1 MYFEGKKEDR
11 MKRDIERDL
20 LRWKDQKQVLPLL
33 LRGARQV
40 GKSYI
45 VEAFGKER
53 FKACITLNF
62 ERNPEYK
69 KCFASMDPLKISSAI
84 ELITGRRIEQGAT
97 LLFLDEIQEC
107 PEAVKALRYFKEEM
121 PGLHVIG
128 AGSLLE
134 FILNDEALRMP
145 VGRVQFMY
153 LRPLSFGEYLDASG
167 HSMLREHLK
176 KTQIQDGI
184 EEVIHD
190 KLLSLVREYFAI
202 GGMPAA
208 VSAFLESK
216 SLLSCQE
223 IQTSILTAYRRDFG
237 KYAGRIPH
245 RHLETI
251 FTKVPGL
258 IGKWLKYS
266 TLDPNVSS
274 AVLQNALR
282 KLCEAGLIL
291 LIYATSGAGLP
302 LISHMNEKKCKFLFL
317 DTGLVQRACN
327 LDLELLF
334 KKQLLLVNR
343 GELAEQFAG
352 QELLAYFGKD
362 DFGALFSWMREEK
375 SSSAEIDF
383 LIAIESRMVP
393 IEVKA
398 GKIGSLRSLKIFL
411 KEKNIPVGVR
421 ISESQLSL
429 ESHLLSIPLYMI
441 EQLPRLVKEAYG
453 KGAPGSGESL

>member
-1 MYFEGKKEDR
+1 MPLDGIFKEKEGE
-11 MKRDIERDL
+11 MKRDIEQDL
-20 LRWKDQKQVLPLL
+20 LKWKNQKQSFPLL

-45 VEAFGKER
+45 VEKFGNDH
-53 FKACITLNF
+53 FDTCLILNF

-69 KCFASMDPLKISSAI
+69 KCFVSLDPLKITSSI
-84 ELITGRRIEQGAT
+84 ELITGKRIEPGST

-107 PEAVKALRYFKEEM
+107 PQAVMALRYFKEEM
-121 PGLHVIG
+121 PDLHVIG

-134 FILNDEALRMP
+134 FILNDEAFRMP

-153 LRPLSFGEYLDASG
+153 LRPLSFGEYLDALGYST
-167 HSMLREHLK
+167 LRKHLK
-176 KTQIQDGI
+176 SIHAQDTI
-184 EEVIHD
+184 EEAVHE
-190 KLLSLVREYFAI
+190 KLLSLVREYFAL

-208 VSAFLESK
+208 ISNYLELK
-216 SLLSCQE
+216 SLLPAQE
-223 IQTSILTAYRRDFG
+223 IQISILTAYRKDFG
-237 KYAGRIPH
+237 KYAGRTPH
-245 RHLETI
+245 QHLETI

-266 TLDPNVSS
+266 ILDPNVPSS
-274 AVLQNALR
+274 SLQTALR
-282 KLCEAGLIL
+282 KLCEAGLVL

-317 DTGLVQRACN
+317 DIGLVQRACN
-327 LDLELLF
+327 LGLELLF
-334 KKQLLLVNR
+334 NEQLLLINR
-343 GELAEQFAG
+343 GELAEQFVG

-362 DFGALFSWMREEK
+362 DIGALFSWMREEK

-383 LIAIESRMVP
+383 LLAIDSRMVP

-411 KEKNIPVGVR
+411 EEKKIPIGVR
-421 ISESQLSL
+421 ISESPLSL
-429 ESHLLSIPLYMI
+429 DSYLLSMPLYMI
-441 EQLPRLVKEAYG
+441 EELPRLVKEAY
-453 KGAPGSGESL
+453 ASS